1 MNINKPSICYL
12 LSAILLL
19 FLAGGCRQEM
29 ADQPSYRPFQP
40 SAFFEDGRSARPLVP
55 GTIPRG
61 YLRTDAPLYT
71 GKSGGEFVE
80 TFPFPITRAVLERGQ
95 ERYNIFCAP
104 CHDRVGSG
112 QGMIVQRGFPRP
124 TSYHTPRL
132 REAPV
137 GYFFDVITNGFGKMY
152 DYASRIPPR
161 DRWAIV
167 AYIRALQLSQYA
179 TLEDVPPEERQKLQ
193 ARKQ

>member
-1 MNINKPSICYL
+1 MNINKPSICSL

-61 YLRTDAPLYT
+61 YLRTDASFYT

-137 GYFFDVITNGFGKMY
+137 GYFFEVITNGFGKMY